1 LRGWSRLGR
10 RSIANG
16 LRIVRNDPLRTR
28 VPRLYS
34 AAPRARRMSREIVIL
49 WAGRHRRSRFEEAIA
64 EYRQRL
70 EPSLRVTDRWVRSKA
85 TGEDAE
91 RRRAEGQALLEALPP
106 RSWVIALDPGGR
118 MLDSEAFAERLG
130 RLEETWPHAVAFV
143 LGSDL
148 GLARDVLDRAR
159 EKLSLGPM
167 TLPHEL
173 ARLVLYEQIYR
184 AVTIR
189 SGINYHR

>member
-1 LRGWSRLGR
+1 
-10 RSIANG
+10 
-16 LRIVRNDPLRTR
+16 
-28 VPRLYS
+28 
-34 AAPRARRMSREIVIL
+34 MSREIVIL
-49 WAGRHRRSRFEEAIA
+49 WASRHRRSRFEEAIG
-64 EYRQRL
+64 EYRDRI
-70 EPSLRVTDRWVRSKA
+70 EPVLRVTDRNVRARSA
-85 TGEDAE
+85 SAESE
-91 RRRAEGQALLEALPP
+91 RRKAEGEALLEALPA
-106 RSWVIALDPGGR
+106 RSWAIALDPGGR

-130 RLEETWPHAVAFV
+130 RLEETWPHAVAFL

-148 GLARDVLDRAR
+148 GLARDVLDRAN

-184 AVTIR
+184 AATIR

>member
-1 LRGWSRLGR
+1 
-10 RSIANG
+10 
-16 LRIVRNDPLRTR
+16 
-28 VPRLYS
+28 
-34 AAPRARRMSREIVIL
+34 MSREIVIV
-49 WAGRHRRSRFEEAIA
+49 WASRHRRGRFDEAIA

-70 EPSLRVTDRWVRSKA
+70 EPTLRITDRHVRSRVA
-85 TGEDAE
+85 GDDAE
-91 RRRAEGQALLEALPP
+91 RRRAEGEALLQALPP
-106 RSWVIALDPGGR
+106 RSWVIALDAGGR
-118 MLDSEAFAERLG
+118 MLDSEAFAEKLG

-148 GLARDVLDRAR
+148 GLAQDVLDRAR

-184 AVTIR
+184 AATIR